1 MKILQMI
8 SKNDRYGAQRIFL
21 DQVDI
26 LHRMGHEVTVACRGN
41 EGFVTDSARKLG
53 VPYVGTPMKGFSDLF
68 FLRKFI
74 KKNNIDVVHTTL
86 DRADHMGLLA
96 GKTSGVPVVSTNMVP
111 RAHFGFRFMD
121 RVAVLAEK
129 QRPILLGRGVPPGKI
144 VLIRPGIDVRRF
156 AHPDPVR
163 RDSWKR
169 TLRTDE
175 RSIVFC
181 HISSVIPR
189 KAHEV
194 SMEITAGCKQRGER
208 PLLIIIG
215 DPVTGPFYDALRAR
229 AESLGITGN
238 VHFTGWTAEVP
249 EILANSHFTILPSEN
264 EALGVVLMEGMAA
277 GTPIVARA
285 GEGGAELIDE
295 YGTGFLYRP
304 EAGVSGL
311 VDQLIALRHDGPRFS
326 ALSEKCRKIAEEE
339 FSIERF
345 GEKLMNLYTG
355 LRTKG

>member
-1 MKILQMI
+1 MI

-26 LHRMGHEVTVACRGN
+26 LHRMGHEVTVACRGS
-41 EGFVTDSARKLG
+41 EGFVTDSAGRLG
-53 VPYVGTPMKGFSDLF
+53 VAYVGTPMKGLSDLF
-68 FLRKFI
+68 FLRKFV
-74 KKNNIDVVHTTL
+74 KNNKIDVIHTTL
-86 DRADHMGLLA
+86 DRADHMGLAA
-96 GKTSGVPVVSTNMVP
+96 GRTTGVPVVSTNMVP
-111 RAHFGFRFMD
+111 RAHIGFRFMD
-121 RVAVLAEK
+121 RVVVLAEK
-129 QRPILLGRGVPPGKI
+129 QRPILLNSGVPAKKI
-144 VLIRPGIDVRRF
+144 ILIRPGIDVRRF
-156 AHPDPVR
+156 ARPDPDK
-163 RDSWKR
+163 RDGWKR
-169 TLRTDE
+169 SLSIRE

-194 SMEITAGCKQRGER
+194 SLEITAECRRRGER

-215 DPVTGPFYDALRAR
+215 DPVNGPFYDSLRAR
-229 AESLGITGN
+229 AEALGIAGD

-249 EILANSHFTILPSEN
+249 EILANSHFTVLPSEN

-304 EAGVSGL
+304 EAGVAGL
-311 VDQLIALRHDGPRFS
+311 ADQLIALRHDEQRFS
-326 ALSEKCRKIAEEE
+326 ALSEKCRKIAAEE

-345 GEKLMNLYTG
+345 GEKLLELYHAIG
-355 LRTKG
+355 AR